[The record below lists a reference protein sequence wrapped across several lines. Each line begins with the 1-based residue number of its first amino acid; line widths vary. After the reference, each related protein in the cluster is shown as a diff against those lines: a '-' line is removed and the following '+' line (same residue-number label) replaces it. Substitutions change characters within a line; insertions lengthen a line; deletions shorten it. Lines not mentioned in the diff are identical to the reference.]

1 MFEFQT
7 QLDELK
13 SYLKSQGN
21 FTVKIRDDHYMPKGQ
36 PFYEIS
42 HPNFVNI
49 YVNKFRTYDDSSSY
63 QIILQDFIDS
73 TKEKVKLFDEYFKY
87 FNSSN
92 EYKIQ
97 FLNSYDNQLDIII
110 THIDT
115 NRKYILS
122 QMYDIVEQKY
132 PMFNLYREIVFKPID
147 GRCKWINLTSLPTMH
162 IELTKFNRKPKPHE
176 LDNTI
181 LNELKIDTQNYV
193 SYK

>member
-7 QLDELK
+7 QLDDLK
-13 SYLKSQGN
+13 SYLKSQGD
-21 FTVKIRDDHYMPKGQ
+21 FIIKIRDDHYMPKGQ

-63 QIILQDFIDS
+63 QLLLQDFIDS

-92 EYKIQ
+92 KYKIQ

-110 THIDT
+110 THIDN

-122 QMYDIVEQKY
+122 QMYDIIEQKH
-132 PMFNLYREIVFKPID
+132 PMFNLYREIVFTPID
-147 GRCKWINLTSLPTMH
+147 GKCKWVNLTSLPAMR
-162 IELTKFNRKPKPHE
+162 IELTKFNRKPKPFE

-181 LNELKIDTQNYV
+181 LQELKIDTQNYV

>member
-13 SYLKSQGN
+13 SYLKSQGD
-21 FTVKIRDDHYMPKGQ
+21 FIVKIRDDHYMPKGQ

-63 QIILQDFIDS
+63 QLLLQDFIDS
-73 TKEKVKLFDEYFKY
+73 TKEKLKLFEEYFKY

-92 EYKIQ
+92 KYKIQ

-122 QMYDIVEQKY
+122 QMYDIVEQKH
-132 PMFNLYREIVFKPID
+132 PMFNLYREIVFTPID
-147 GRCKWINLTSLPTMH
+147 GKCKWVNLTSLPAMR
-162 IELTKFNRKPKPHE
+162 IELTKFNRKPKPVE

-181 LNELKIDTQNYV
+181 LQELKIDTQNYV
-193 SYK
+193 LYK

>member
-13 SYLKSQGN
+13 SYLKSQGD

-49 YVNKFRTYDDSSSY
+49 YVNKFQTYDDSSSY
-63 QIILQDFIDS
+63 QIMLQDFIDS
-73 TKEKVKLFDEYFKY
+73 TKEKVKLFDEHFKY
-87 FNSSN
+87 FKSSN
-92 EYKIQ
+92 KYKIQ

-132 PMFNLYREIVFKPID
+132 PMFNLYREIVFTPID
-147 GRCKWINLTSLPTMH
+147 GKSKWVNLTELPTMH
-162 IELTKFNRKPKPHE
+162 IELTKFNRQPKPHE

-181 LNELKIDTQNYV
+181 LQELKIDTQNYV
-193 SYK
+193 LYK

>member
-1 MFEFQT
+1 MFKFQK
-7 QLDELK
+7 QLDDLK
-13 SYLKSQGN
+13 DYLKSQGDFN
-21 FTVKIRDDHYMPKGQ
+21 INIKEDDYFP
-36 PFYEIS
+36 PDTLFYEIS
-42 HPNFVNI
+42 HPNFKNT
-49 YVNKFRTYDDSSSY
+49 YVNKFDENNTLPIPPVGLSE
-63 QIILQDFIDS
+63 FIHS
-73 TKEKVKLFDEYFKY
+73 TKQKYKTFEEYFKH

-92 EYKIQ
+92 KYKIQ

-132 PMFNLYREIVFKPID
+132 PMFNLYREIVFTPID
-147 GRCKWINLTSLPTMH
+147 GKSKWVNLTSKPAMR
-162 IELTKFNRKPKPHE
+162 IELTKFNRKPKPFE

-181 LNELKIDTQNYV
+181 LQELKIDTQNYV

>member
-1 MFEFQT
+1 MFKFQK

-13 SYLKSQGN
+13 SYLKSQGD
-21 FTVKIRDDHYMPKGQ
+21 FIVKIRDDHYMPKGQ

-63 QIILQDFIDS
+63 QIMLQDFIDS

-92 EYKIQ
+92 KYKIQ

-132 PMFNLYREIVFKPID
+132 PMFNLYREIVFTPID
-147 GRCKWINLTSLPTMH
+147 GKSKWVNLTSKPAMR
-162 IELTKFNRKPKPHE
+162 IELTKFNKKPKPFE

-181 LNELKIDTQNYV
+181 LQELKIDTQNYV

>member
-1 MFEFQT
+1 MFKFQK

-13 SYLKSQGN
+13 SYLKSQGD
-21 FTVKIRDDHYMPKGQ
+21 FIVKIRDDHYMPKGQ

-63 QIILQDFIDS
+63 QII
-73 TKEKVKLFDEYFKY
+73 FKY
-87 FNSSN
+87 FTESN
-92 EYKIQ
+92 KYKIQ
-97 FLNSYDNQLDIII
+97 FLNSYTDQLDIFI

-115 NRKYILS
+115 NRKYCLY

-132 PMFNLYREIVFKPID
+132 PMFNLYREIIFTPID
-147 GRCKWINLTSLPTMH
+147 GKCKWVNLTSLPAMR

-176 LDNTI
+176 IDNTI
-181 LNELKIDTQNYV
+181 LQELKIDTQNYV

>member
-1 MFEFQT
+1 MFKFQK

-13 SYLKSQGN
+13 SYLKSQGD
-21 FTVKIRDDHYMPKGQ
+21 FIVKIRDDHYMPKGQ

-63 QIILQDFIDS
+63 QIMLQDFIDS
-73 TKEKVKLFDEYFKY
+73 TKEKIKTFEDYFKY
-87 FNSSN
+87 FNESN
-92 EYKIQ
+92 KYNIQ
-97 FLNSYDNQLDIII
+97 FLNSHTDQLDIVI

-115 NRKYILS
+115 NRKYFLF

-132 PMFNLYREIVFKPID
+132 PMFNVYREIVFSPID
-147 GRCKWINLTSLPTMH
+147 GKSKWVNLTELPTMH
-162 IELTKFNRKPKPHE
+162 IELTKFNRQPKPVE

-181 LNELKIDTQNYV
+181 LNELKFDTQNYV
-193 SYK
+193 LYK

>member
-1 MFEFQT
+1 MFKFQK
-7 QLDELK
+7 QLDDLK
-13 SYLKSQGN
+13 DYLKSQGDFN
-21 FTVKIRDDHYMPKGQ
+21 INIKEDDYFP
-36 PFYEIS
+36 PDTLFYEIS
-42 HPNFVNI
+42 HPNFKNT
-49 YVNKFRTYDDSSSY
+49 YVNKFDENNTPPIPPVGLSE
-63 QIILQDFIDS
+63 FIHS
-73 TKEKVKLFDEYFKY
+73 TKQKYKTFEEYFKH

-92 EYKIQ
+92 KYKIQ

-132 PMFNLYREIVFKPID
+132 PMFNLYREIVFTPID
-147 GRCKWINLTSLPTMH
+147 GKSKWVNLTSKPAMR
-162 IELTKFNRKPKPHE
+162 IELTKFNRKPKPFE

-181 LNELKIDTQNYV
+181 LQELKIDTQNYV